1 MAGDTTRGLTFSPL
15 ESGSRIQMG
24 WVLIRGSGARHA
36 SILATGLDD
45 AAARAAKAEAVI
57 A

>member
-1 MAGDTTRGLTFSPL
+1 
-15 ESGSRIQMG
+15 MG
-24 WVLIRGSGARHA
+24 WVLIRGSGAKHT